1 VSCCYVALSCGP
13 GGGLPHPSLT
23 RRPATPKKVLLFDF
37 LAHEQ
42 LRSFGWLGVET
53 IDSELRL
60 VAALRRAAR
69 ERGGPLPSIDVA
81 DALLDEHRELA
92 EWV

>member
-1 VSCCYVALSCGP
+1 
-13 GGGLPHPSLT
+13 
-23 RRPATPKKVLLFDF
+23 
-37 LAHEQ
+37 
-42 LRSFGWLGVET
+42 
-53 IDSELRL
+53 L